1 MHGLLPT
8 TKRMQCFA
16 LRVVAVLVP
25 GVGNNPVP
33 KESESGER
41 MHLRPE
47 LTTLGTICCGPI
59 TSVKHIDVRFL
70 YNRIK
75 QD

>member
-16 LRVVAVLVP
+16 IRVIAVLVP
-25 GVGNNPVP
+25 GVGKIPVP
-33 KESESGER
+33 LESGER
-41 MHLRPE
+41 MHSRPE
-47 LTTLGTICCGPI
+47 LTTLGTISCGPI
-59 TSVKHIDVRFL
+59 TSVKPIDVRFL